1 MDKDDVV
8 HVYNGVSVNHKK
20 ERTWVILVNVDR
32 LECHTAMIRKIT
44 YMKSRKMLQNN
55 LFAGQE

>member
-1 MDKDDVV
+1 MDKEDVA
-8 HVYNGVSVNHKK
+8 HVYNGISLNHKK

-32 LECHTAMIRKIT
+32 LIRKYNNICV
-44 YMKSRKMLQNN
+44 KSRKMVQMN

>member
-1 MDKDDVV
+1 MV
-8 HVYNGVSVNHKK
+8 HVYNGISLNHKK

-32 LECHTAMIRKIT
+32 LECQTAMIRKIT
-44 YMKSRKMLQNN
+44 YMKSRKMVQMN